1 MLMNKDWIEWQE
13 PFIDGLDISVYSKI
27 SKKDAIKYGRS
38 RIGDETIS
46 DEIALDYFIVN
57 YQAIEAGPPDEAWD
71 ITENA
76 GERKEEI

>member
-1 MLMNKDWIEWQE
+1 MLMNKDWIGWQE
-13 PFIDGLDISVYSKI
+13 LFIDGLDISVYSKI

-46 DEIALDYFIVN
+46 DEIALDYLIVN
-57 YQAIEAGPPDEAWD
+57 YQAIETGPPDKSWG